1 MYFKEE
7 INKKLSCKKMS
18 MNTDWILNTEIPE
31 VKQFGFYWNVV
42 GSAGSGKSSYVYN
55 LLLNKNGLGKKFDRV
70 YVISPSLH
78 TLPLEVRNKLV
89 EERTF
94 NQYDDETLQYILD
107 DAQEYADDDEVV
119 EKKERPTF
127 LLILDDCIAQIK
139 KSNKQMKKFIYNRRH
154 TPEGGCFSVI
164 MTSQKY
170 NNIPLDFRVNQ
181 NYLTIFKPS
190 NKKEIKSIFSEC
202 VAGLTEEEFN
212 KLVMQFCKERYDNI
226 YISIFSSPENQ
237 LYHNFNKII
246 LYNNNGQAEKEG
258 QKGQEDNNSEKD
270 KEAEA
275 RTESKSSS
283 KDSNK

>member
-1 MYFKEE
+1 MNFKEE
-7 INKKLSCKKMS
+7 INKKLSCKKMA

-31 VKQFGFYWNVV
+31 IKNYGFYWNIV
-42 GSAGSGKSSYVYN
+42 GSAGSGKSSYLYN
-55 LLLNKNGLGKKFDRV
+55 LLLNNNGLGKKFDRV
-70 YVISPSLH
+70 YTISPSIH
-78 TLPLEVRNKLV
+78 TLPENVRNKLV

-107 DAQEYADDDEVV
+107 DAQEYASDDEIIERK
-119 EKKERPTF
+119 EKPTF

-139 KSNKQMKKFIYNRRH
+139 RSSKQMKKFIYNRRH
-154 TPEGGCFSVI
+154 TPEGGNFSVI

-190 NKKEIKSIFSEC
+190 NKKEIKSVFSEC
-202 VAGLTEEEFN
+202 IAGLTEEEFN
-212 KLVMQFCKERYDNI
+212 KLIIQFCKERYDNI
-226 YISIFSSPENQ
+226 FISIFSTAENQ

-246 LYNNNGQAEKEG
+246 LLYNNGQAEKEG
-258 QKGQEDNNSEKD
+258 QEDNNSKKD

-275 RTESKSSS
+275 RTESKPSS